1 MPKTKN
7 FNPLK
12 DTVKTVI
19 HWYAEVQDLP
29 ETLKKKVSNDMNKA
43 DRQLEQLKKKLNKAQ
58 NLLKKTREKRIDA
71 SNRVKIKA
79 TAAAKKSLAKSK
91 TAFNR
96 ASKSFNILNKK
107 LEKAQTLLN
116 HAQIRQTYYQ
126 ALAKAFTTVTEL
138 FQKKH
143 GKKAA
148 SKSTKKT
155 KKSKTSK

>member
-1 MPKTKN
+1 MPKNKN

-29 ETLKKKVSNDMNKA
+29 ETLKKRVTNDINKA
-43 DRQLEQLKKKLNKAQ
+43 DRHLDQLKKKLNKAQ
-58 NLLKKTREKRIDA
+58 NSLKKTREKRIEAA
-71 SNRVKIKA
+71 SRVKINA

-96 ASKSFNILNKK
+96 ASKSFNALNKK
-107 LEKAQTLLN
+107 IEKAQTLLN
-116 HAQIRQTYYQ
+116 NAQIRQTYYQ
-126 ALAKAFTTVTEL
+126 ALAKAFTTVTDL

-143 GKKAA
+143 GKKTA

-155 KKSKTSK
+155 KKRKTSK

>member
-1 MPKTKN
+1 MST
-7 FNPLK
+7 
-12 DTVKTVI
+12 DI
-19 HWYAEVQDLP
+19 
-29 ETLKKKVSNDMNKA
+29 NKA
-43 DRQLEQLKKKLNKAQ
+43 DRQLAQLKKKLNKAQ
-58 NLLKKTREKRIDA
+58 GLLKKTREKRIDA

-96 ASKSFNILNKK
+96 ASKSFNTLNKK
-107 LEKAQTLLN
+107 IEKAQMLLS

-143 GKKAA
+143 GKKTA